1 MKKEKRTYPTP
12 ALEKGLDILELFAR
26 EPGGLNKSEVARS
39 LDRTVSEIFRM
50 LLCLEE
56 RGYIARSDHDE
67 RFYLTLKVF
76 RMAMEYPPVKRL
88 ASEALPVMQDI
99 VHKLNQSCHL
109 GVLENG
115 QVVIIAQADSPMSP
129 GFYVKAGSIV
139 DLMHAAT
146 GHVILAHLPP
156 EQRNRAITAWQQQ
169 TGNRVPKDLDEHL
182 ENIRTRGYEVRE
194 SYEIR
199 GIINISY
206 PVLDENR
213 HAVAALTVPYLARL
227 EDTISLKKVRAVLRE
242 GSLKLSEAIGGAP
255 HTAGRSEDR

>member
-1 MKKEKRTYPTP
+1 MKQSKRTYPTP

-39 LDRTVSEIFRM
+39 LGRTVSEIFRM

-56 RGYIARSDHDE
+56 RGYIARSDEDE
-67 RFYLTLKVF
+67 RFYLTLKIF
-76 RMAMEYPPVKRL
+76 RMATEYPPVKRL

-115 QVVIIAQADSPMSP
+115 HVVIIAQADSPVSP

-156 EQRNRAITAWQQQ
+156 EQRDRAIARWQQQ
-169 TGNRVPKDLDEHL
+169 TGHRIPKDLDEHL
-182 ENIRTRGYEVRE
+182 THIRARGYEERE

-199 GIINISY
+199 GIINITY
-206 PVLDENR
+206 PVLDENNQ
-213 HAVAALTVPYLARL
+213 AIAALTVPYLARM
-227 EDTISLKKVRAVLRE
+227 EDQVTLKKVRAVLRE
-242 GSLKLSEAIGGAP
+242 GSLKLTEAIGGAP
-255 HTAGRSEDR
+255 HHGSRAEK